1 MTVDEMIDGILD
13 REGGF
18 VDHPSDPGGATRYG
32 ITQRVARTN
41 GYHGPMR
48 DLPKA
53 TARAIYRREYIEKPG
68 FLGICEI
75 DAVVGEEVVD
85 SGVNAGQARA
95 AKWYQ
100 TALNLFNRRGVDY
113 RDVVV
118 DGQIG
123 PATLAAHRA
132 LIAKRGA
139 KDAQDIFIDALDG
152 LQFGHYAALSADNS
166 KFEDFMPGWVRTR
179 IGNARS
185 GGAA

>member
-18 VDHPSDPGGATRYG
+18 VDHPSDPGGATNFG
-32 ITQRVARTN
+32 ITERVARAH
-41 GYHGPMR
+41 GYRGPMR

-53 TARAIYRREYIEKPG
+53 TAKAIYRREYIEKPG

-85 SGVNAGQARA
+85 SGVNAGQSRA

-113 RDVVV
+113 RDVVI

-132 LIAKRGA
+132 LMAKRGA
-139 KDAQDIFIDALDG
+139 KDARDMLIDALDG
-152 LQFGHYAALSADNS
+152 LQFGHYASLSADNS
-166 KFEDFMPGWVRTR
+166 KFEDFMPGWVRSR
-179 IGNARS
+179 IGNTRV
-185 GGAA
+185 